1 MTRGLASIAALVV
14 CGAVVTLAGQAPA
27 GPPQG
32 PPPGPPTGGQG
43 GPPGGGPRFTPP
55 TPKNLQVLPK
65 EMEGRQVVA
74 IMRTFTQA
82 LGVRCVYCHVP
93 GANEQDL
100 QTFDFASD
108 DKAHKKAAREMLK
121 FTMRVNETFP
131 QDVGEDLAAGER
143 RVTCWTCHRGDKQP
157 QTRRPEGPGG
167 PGGTGGPGGPGAPGA
182 GSPPAPGPQAPPPAA
197 PPQGTP
203 PRPPVA

>member
-1 MTRGLASIAALVV
+1 MMRGLASLAALFL
-14 CGAVVTLAGQAPA
+14 CGAVVTVAGQAP
-27 GPPQG
+27 QG
-32 PPPGPPTGGQG
+32 PPASGPGGPPQG

-65 EMEGRQVVA
+65 DMDGRQVVA
-74 IMRTFTQA
+74 IMRNFNQA

-100 QTFDFASD
+100 STFDFASD
-108 DKAHKKAAREMLK
+108 DKAHKKAAREMLTY
-121 FTMRVNETFP
+121 TMRVNDGFP
-131 QDVGEDLAAGER
+131 PGLGEDLAAGER

-167 PGGTGGPGGPGAPGA
+167 PGGPAGPSGPGAAVPG
-182 GSPPAPGPQAPPPAA
+182 APPPQGTSPAQ
-197 PPQGTP
+197 PPPGTP
-203 PRPPVA
+203 PRPPAA